1 MLELSAFGERF
12 AGDTGVMQ
20 LMEDLDEALEQNPDM
35 LFMGGGNPA
44 RIAAVEGILRDTLHR
59 MLDDT
64 TDAYRLLG
72 LYQSPGGD
80 RPFREALATLL
91 RSQYG
96 WPIESTNIALANGSQ
111 SAFFTLFNLLAGEMP
126 DGSHRQIRLPL
137 VPEYVGYTDIG
148 LSDHLFCATKPAI
161 DLVGDQQFRYQV
173 DFDALSAGPADA
185 AWCLSRPT
193 NPSGNVIS
201 DDALARL
208 DSLATS
214 HGIPLIIDGAYGL
227 PFPSMVYT
235 DSNAYWSPNVILMLT
250 LSKLGLPA
258 LRTGIIVARED
269 IVDRFNR
276 ASTVMNLATGSFGPV
291 LGARLLQQGLLDR
304 IARDHVGPFYRARSV
319 VAQDSLLPEISGLPC
334 RIHCPDG
341 AMFLWLWCQNL
352 PGGATALYQRLKA
365 RGVLV
370 VPGSHF
376 FPGIVDPWAH
386 RDECIR
392 ISYAQDDD
400 TIRRGMAVI
409 GDEVRKTYQLPRST
423 PQQENI

>member
-1 MLELSAFGERF
+1 
-12 AGDTGVMQ
+12 
-20 LMEDLDEALEQNPDM
+20 
-35 LFMGGGNPA
+35 
-44 RIAAVEGILRDTLHR
+44 
-59 MLDDT
+59 
-64 TDAYRLLG
+64 
-72 LYQSPGGD
+72 
-80 RPFREALATLL
+80 
-91 RSQYG
+91 
-96 WPIESTNIALANGSQ
+96 
-111 SAFFTLFNLLAGEMP
+111 
-126 DGSHRQIRLPL
+126 
-137 VPEYVGYTDIG
+137 
-148 LSDHLFCATKPAI
+148 
-161 DLVGDQQFRYQV
+161 
-173 DFDALSAGPADA
+173 
-185 AWCLSRPT
+185 
-193 NPSGNVIS
+193 VIS

-291 LGARLLQQGLLDR
+291 LGARLLRQGLLDR

-409 GDEVRKTYQLPRST
+409 GDEVRKTYQLARPT